1 MIIIT
6 LSELI
11 SLGLFTF
18 FIITMTTLILIVYLE
33 SIYKRKSKKWKNCRD
48 CRFYYLRDVAGCGG
62 RCWYGCKIKA
72 DIKDETT
79 ATARFTYRKCKDYE
93 EK

>member
-18 FIITMTTLILIVYLE
+18 FIITMITLMLIVYLE
-33 SIYKRKSKKWKNCRD
+33 NIYKRKSKKWKNCKD
-48 CRFYYLRDVAGCGG
+48 CKFYYLRNVAGWGE
-62 RCWYGCKIKA
+62 RCWYGCKLKA
-72 DIKDETT
+72 DIEDETT
-79 ATARFTYRKCKDYE
+79 ATARFIYRKCKDYE